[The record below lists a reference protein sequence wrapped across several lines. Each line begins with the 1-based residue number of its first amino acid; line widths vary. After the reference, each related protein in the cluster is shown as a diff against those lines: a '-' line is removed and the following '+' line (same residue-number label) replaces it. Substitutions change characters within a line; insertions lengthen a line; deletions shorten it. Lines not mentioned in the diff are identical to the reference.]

1 MKTIT
6 GTTCAWLNEYS
17 AARNSSVEIQN
28 MSFAEQDM
36 TSFGWVKI
44 GTAEI
49 SVELFDDKEIF
60 VNKLAVL
67 DEAEKRVKADA
78 ENKLTE
84 IERQR
89 QQLLAIEHKA

>member
-49 SVELFDDKEIF
+49 SVELFDDKEII

>member
-6 GTTCAWLNEYS
+6 GTTCAWLNEHS

-28 MSFAEQDM
+28 MSFAEHDM

-49 SVELFDDKEIF
+49 SVELFDDKEIV